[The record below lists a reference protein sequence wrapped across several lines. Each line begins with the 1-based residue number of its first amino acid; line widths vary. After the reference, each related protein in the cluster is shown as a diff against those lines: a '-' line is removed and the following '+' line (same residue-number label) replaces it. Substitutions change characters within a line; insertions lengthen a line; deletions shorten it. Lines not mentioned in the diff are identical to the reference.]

1 MRRGFLKYKKRFL
14 FIFILFLVSWLIIS
28 PLSITYSTQSPNVNN
43 NINNLELSVNAAH
56 SNIKQKH
63 SLNSF
68 SQAYPHLIKCIT
80 SYAQPW
86 SPHASNQKSQPVL
99 VNIGEYARPAS
110 NLTHSLRITRALLV
124 YYPIES
130 SAHFEPEL
138 KWLYRSW
145 IEMQKYEPIMWRTD
159 LVIFLERDRKL
170 FDNENYFFN
179 KLNCK
184 FENLRKGDMDAP
196 MCTLIEF
203 VPLQKR
209 TIKEMTDKSKV

>member
-28 PLSITYSTQSPNVNN
+28 PLSVTYNVN
-43 NINNLELSVNAAH
+43 NNLELSVNEAH
-56 SNIKQKH
+56 SNIEQKHH

-68 SQAYPHLIKCIT
+68 SQAYPHLIKCVT
-80 SYAQPW
+80 PYAQPW
-86 SPHASNQKSQPVL
+86 SPPQQVSVL
-99 VNIGEYARPAS
+99 VNIGDYARPAS
-110 NLTHSLRITRALLV
+110 NLTHSLRLTRAILV

-130 SAHFEPEL
+130 SANFEPEL

-145 IEMQKYEPIMWRTD
+145 IEMQKYEPKQWRTD
-159 LVIFLERDRKL
+159 LVIFLERDGKM

-184 FENLRKGDMDAP
+184 FDNLRKGDMDAP

-209 TIKEMTDKSKV
+209 TIKEMTDRSKVYIQRY